1 MNLNRKNKNNN
12 TQFFTISKL
21 RKQFLFTMYFVI
33 CILSAIST
41 TTTTAEI
48 AMTEN
53 TSSFISTML
62 LLSQNK
68 HQVLHSEKPI
78 HFEITNDLKN
88 LIRTL
93 VDNGTNAA
101 MVIGLVDSNGTHF
114 YGYGKTSNATNAPV
128 VNENTIF
135 DIGSITKTFTTTLL
149 ADIVNEGILRLE
161 ESN

>member
-21 RKQFLFTMYFVI
+21 RKQFLYTMYFVI

-128 VNENTIF
+128 
-135 DIGSITKTFTTTLL
+135 SK
-149 ADIVNEGILRLE
+149 
-161 ESN
+161 